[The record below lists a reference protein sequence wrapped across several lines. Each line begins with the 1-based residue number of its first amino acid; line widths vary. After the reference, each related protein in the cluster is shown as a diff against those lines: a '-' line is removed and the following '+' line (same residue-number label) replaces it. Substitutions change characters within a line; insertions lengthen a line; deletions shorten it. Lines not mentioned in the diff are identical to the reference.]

1 MRIAAGSIILKY
13 GQHHQVIATLKEFAL
28 HHNLK
33 QNQKYTTSSFAR
45 HFKYKEHKDHYL
57 VVKHIVH
64 YAEEEDYV
72 CSFEDGFVYLLEPYG
87 CRLIREP
94 NQYTYTLDPMLL

>member
-1 MRIAAGSIILKY
+1 MGFFFIEKHLCVGKKPKMKIAAGSIILKY

-33 QNQKYTTSSFAR
+33 QNQKYTTPSSSFAR

-57 VVKHIVH
+57 VKIFSSRLQGFGT
-64 YAEEEDYV
+64 AE
-72 CSFEDGFVYLLEPYG
+72 
-87 CRLIREP
+87 R
-94 NQYTYTLDPMLL
+94 Q